1 MRARHKKWAAP
12 FLEEHG
18 EFALNEINQNDPFFL
33 SNPLCLEIG
42 AGKGDFIISMASR
55 FPGSYLALERE
66 ISVLGTA
73 GKKLLQSGLTNVR
86 LLGADFDD
94 AYEQLKP
101 LRFDRVYLNFSDP
114 WPKKKHW
121 KRRLTTKERLL
132 KMASLLKEGG
142 HLVIKTDN
150 DSLYEFTLEQLGL
163 AELKTLEFTDDY
175 AFDETQD
182 AMSEYERNFRSQGM
196 KIHRIVASK

>member
-18 EFALNEINQNDPFFL
+18 EFALTEINPSDPFF
-33 SNPLCLEIG
+33 SINPLCLEIG
-42 AGKGDFIISMASR
+42 AGKGDFVISMASR
-55 FPGSYLALERE
+55 FQGSYLALERE

-101 LRFDRVYLNFSDP
+101 LHFDRIYLNFSDP

-132 KMASLLKEGG
+132 KMASLLKEDGR
-142 HLVIKTDN
+142 LVIKTDN

-163 AELKTLEFTDDY
+163 AGLKTLEFTDDY
-175 AFDETQD
+175 VFDETQD